1 MVIIGS
7 VAFFKV
13 CACGEHGQIV
23 FAGGEIGSADF
34 CSKESAL
41 EAMGKAV
48 CNLLTWDGRL
58 PPS

>member
-7 VAFFKV
+7 AAFFRV

-23 FAGGEIGSADF
+23 FAGGEIGSEDF

-41 EAMGKAV
+41 GANEQVG
-48 CNLLTWDGRL
+48 LISTI
-58 PPS
+58 